1 NPLGSTL
8 PCFAPWRPPSKYR
21 DVADVLG
28 VTGARDMTLGR
39 RGRRMQGLLLQLTRA
54 GFLML
59 LWLFIWSV
67 LRILRTDI
75 YAPTGAVM
83 VRRGLTLRGTLLPSR
98 QRGNAARYLVVTDGA
113 LAGARITLSGQ
124 PVLIGRADDST
135 LVLNDDYAS
144 TRHARL
150 SQRGSE
156 WYVEDLGST
165 NGTYLDRAKVTT
177 AVRVP
182 IGTPVSI
189 GKTVIELRP

>member
-1 NPLGSTL
+1 
-8 PCFAPWRPPSKYR
+8 
-21 DVADVLG
+21 
-28 VTGARDMTLGR
+28 
-39 RGRRMQGLLLQLTRA
+39 MQGIVLQLTRV
-54 GFLML
+54 GFLLL

-83 VRRGLTLRGTLLPSR
+83 VKRGLALRGTLLPSR
-98 QRGNAARYLVVTDGA
+98 GQRRSSTPRQLVVTEGA
-113 LAGARITLSGQ
+113 LAGTRIRLGAQ

-135 LVLNDDYAS
+135 LVLTDDYSS

-150 SQRGSE
+150 SPRGSE

-165 NGTYLDRAKVTT
+165 NGTNLDRAKVTT

-182 IGTPVSI
+182 MGTPVRI